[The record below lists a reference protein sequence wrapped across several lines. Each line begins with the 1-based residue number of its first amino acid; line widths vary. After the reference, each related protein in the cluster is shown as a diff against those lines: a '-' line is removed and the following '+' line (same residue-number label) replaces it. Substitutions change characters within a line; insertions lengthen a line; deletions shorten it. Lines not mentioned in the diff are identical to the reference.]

1 MNLTTEDSKA
11 IRIALD
17 QISEELSTIQTS
29 KVQIN
34 EILKALEDKYK
45 VPKKTLRKVANLYF
59 KQTVTEFENE
69 ASEIKEV
76 YKSIVS

>member
-1 MNLTTEDSKA
+1 MNVTPEDSKA

-17 QISEELSTIQTS
+17 QISEELSSIQTS
-29 KVQIN
+29 KAQIN

-45 VPKKTLRKVANLYF
+45 IPKKTLRKVANLYF

-76 YKSIVS
+76 YKTIVS